1 MRKKHWLILL
11 PAILIAAAAVGV
23 YARWKAGAPPPP
35 QTAQGDR
42 MFVLEHATPREK
54 GKRMSYVLLRADGT
68 AVLGTPVISGTI
80 LGDCT
85 WAAEEDELLVYAAM
99 EAETEAIARFTA
111 ADGGKTLVFREASVA
126 LFATQGARY
135 VETTRK

>member
-11 PAILIAAAAVGV
+11 PAILIVAAAVGV
-23 YARWKAGAPPPP
+23 YALWKAGAPPPP

-42 MFVLEHATPREK
+42 MFVLEHATLREK

-68 AVLGTPVISGTI
+68 AVLGTPMISSTI

-99 EAETEAIARFTA
+99 EAEAIARFTA